1 MATVSPS
8 SGCLSAAVLSP
19 SFAVE
24 AALSESFAAV
34 AGSEPSCGGCG
45 AFTESAEPGY
55 KKKINSVLLM
65 HCRVRGFTKKR
76 EIKHKIILIS
86 YHLIL
91 QVQDVT
97 GKE

>member
-1 MATVSPS
+1 M
-8 SGCLSAAVLSP
+8 
-19 SFAVE
+19 
-24 AALSESFAAV
+24 AV
-34 AGSEPSCGGCG
+34 AEHLQTQLNR
-45 AFTESAEPGY
+45 AT
-55 KKKINSVLLM
+55 KKINSVLLM
-65 HCRVRGFTKKR
+65 HGRVRGFTKKR